1 MRKENIIQE
10 KSFAFAIRIVKLYQ
24 HIAKREKE
32 YVLSKQLLRS
42 GTSIGAN
49 VEESIGGSSKK
60 DFKAKLK
67 ISYKEARETMFWLKL
82 LRETNYIN
90 VTEFKSVSED
100 CDEILR
106 LLYTIIKNTKLNN

>member
-10 KSFAFAIRIVKLYQ
+10 KSFAFAIRIVNLYQ
-24 HIAKREKE
+24 HITKKEEE
-32 YVLSKQLLRS
+32 YVLSKQILRS

-67 ISYKEARETMFWLKL
+67 IAYKEARESMYWLRLMK
-82 LRETNYIN
+82 ETNYIDE
-90 VTEFKSVSED
+90 TMFKSISAD

-106 LLYTIIKNTKLNN
+106 LLFTIIKNTKIK

>member
-82 LRETNYIN
+82 LRETNYIS

-106 LLYTIIKNTKLNN
+106 LLYTIIKNTN